1 MAIVAFPSAEWHME
15 VEGGVG
21 TFRIHHEEHDEDEC
35 KNLQVEIT
43 TFFVPFVVNPKGM
56 RLARLNRFSK
66 TTIRLHQDRRY
77 RRGAS
82 DFYRRNKILLLPLL
96 PLPLHLIQRPCRWL
110 FHHRYLRRLL
120 R

>member
-1 MAIVAFPSAEWHME
+1 MAIVAFSSAEWNME

-21 TFRIHHEEHDEDEC
+21 TFRIHHEQREGEC
-35 KNLQVEIT
+35 KNLQVEII
-43 TFFVPFVVNPKGM
+43 TFFMSIAVNPKGM
-56 RLARLNRFSK
+56 GLVRFNRFSK
-66 TTIRLHQDRRY
+66 TTIHLHQDPRY